1 MMKSSLRILACLFFV
16 LSPLFLLAQPQGEH
30 IILKNVR
37 LLDGVSNE
45 IKTGLTVVIKNG
57 RIAEIGESDRQ
68 VSSKAIVV
76 DLQNYYLLP
85 GLIDAHA
92 HVDNLDN
99 ARRAL
104 AYGTTTL
111 RSASV
116 GSYADVAIQRLVST
130 GKIAGPEIVPAGVF
144 VQPDLGNSVLADPRL
159 AELYGGVETEE
170 ALRRLVQ
177 INIENGVKVIKT
189 RSAERAGTP
198 DTDPRKQV
206 YTEEQLGII
215 VDEAKKGGIPVM
227 THAHGSVAPAVRAGV
242 RSIEH
247 GTYASRPTLEL
258 MKERNTYLVPTYS
271 TVIDLT
277 EPGGDYD
284 HPVTTIRGKHMLPQ
298 MQEMLRQAMDVG
310 VDIVASTDSGYGPE
324 SVNRVSTEVVNFTKL
339 GMDPFAAI
347 QSATITAAE
356 LLQIS
361 DRTGSVE
368 VGKEADLIVVFDNP
382 LEDIRSIQDVIM
394 VISNGKIVH
403 NRLPFEAA
411 AEKGEESR

>member
-1 MMKSSLRILACLFFV
+1 MMKKSLGILGCLFLV
-16 LSPLFLLAQPQGEH
+16 LFHSPLIAQPQTEQ
-30 IILKNVR
+30 IILKNAR

-45 IKTGLTVVIKNG
+45 IRTGQTVVIKDG
-57 RIAEIGESDRQ
+57 KIAEIGESDRQ
-68 VSSKAIVV
+68 LPSAATVI
-76 DLQNYYLLP
+76 DLQDFYLLP

-104 AYGTTTL
+104 IYGTTTL

-116 GSYADVAIQRLVST
+116 GSYTDVAMQRLVSV
-130 GKIAGPEIVPAGVF
+130 GKVAGPEIVPAGVF
-144 VQPDLGNSVLADPRL
+144 VQPNLGGSILADPRL
-159 AELYGGVETEE
+159 AELSEGVKTEE

-198 DTDPRKQV
+198 ETDPRKQV
-206 YTEEQLGII
+206 YTEQQLAII
-215 VDEAKKGGIPVM
+215 VDEAKKSGIPVM
-227 THAHGSVAPAVRAGV
+227 AHAHGSVEPAVKAGV

-247 GTYASRPTLEL
+247 GTYASRSTLEL
-258 MKERNTYLVPTYS
+258 MKEQNTYLVPTYS

-298 MQEMLRQAMDVG
+298 MQKMLRQAMDVG
-310 VDIVASTDSGYGPE
+310 VSIVASTDSGYGPE
-324 SVNRVSTEVVNFTKL
+324 SVNRVSTEVVNFTEL
-339 GMDPFAAI
+339 GMDPFKAI

-356 LLQIS
+356 LLQVS

-394 VISNGKIVH
+394 VISNGKVVH
-403 NRLPFEAA
+403 NRLPFEAGT
-411 AEKGEESR
+411 KKNRNL